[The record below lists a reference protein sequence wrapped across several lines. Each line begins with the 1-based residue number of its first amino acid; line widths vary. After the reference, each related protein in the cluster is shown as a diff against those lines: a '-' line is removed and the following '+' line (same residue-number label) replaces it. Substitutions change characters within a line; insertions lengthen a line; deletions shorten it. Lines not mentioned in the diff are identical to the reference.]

1 MKRNPRIL
9 LFHKPKAVVVS
20 RSDEH
25 DRKTVYDMLPRWA
38 WKEGWIPVGRLDRGT
53 RGLLLFVREQELV
66 ETLSRPGNLVK
77 TYEVWI
83 RGRVTLNDLQTIS
96 SGVASPVGM
105 LRCIRAN
112 VVKMLGPKTQLQV
125 TLDEGKNRHIRR
137 MFGALRDPLH
147 RTPLKVL
154 DLKRVQFGT
163 ISLDIP
169 SGQWRFLS
177 EKETDE
183 LLREDRGPQEPT
195 PVPILE

>member
-1 MKRNPRIL
+1 
-9 LFHKPKAVVVS
+9 
-20 RSDEH
+20 
-25 DRKTVYDMLPRWA
+25 
-38 WKEGWIPVGRLDRGT
+38 
-53 RGLLLFVREQELV
+53 
-66 ETLSRPGNLVK
+66 
-77 TYEVWI
+77 
-83 RGRVTLNDLQTIS
+83 
-96 SGVASPVGM
+96 
-105 LRCIRAN
+105 
-112 VVKMLGPKTQLQV
+112 
-125 TLDEGKNRHIRR
+125 